1 MKDAVQRIVKN
12 GNSSLLLDLA
22 KRVGNAGPI
31 DKTTESTNLVGVTVV
46 RQVSPIG
53 GGKGMAVKS
62 AEEWNALPSDVKR
75 IVVNGCD
82 DYKREVLDL
91 SRFAELEELTIGD
104 GCFNYVSKVSV
115 VGLKKLKSVEIG
127 EKSFQNESVDSQ
139 LVVSDCPE
147 LASLRIGNQSFKE
160 FKRFNLSEVDGLKS
174 VMIGDG
180 CFKECD
186 LVLKELKSVES
197 VCVGSGSFEKSRHTV
212 VESLIS

>member
-1 MKDAVQRIVKN
+1 MQRIVKN
-12 GNSSLLLDLA
+12 GNSSLLLELA

-31 DKTTESTNLVGVTVV
+31 DKTTESTNLVGMTVV
-46 RQVSPIG
+46 RLVSPI

-75 IVVNGCD
+75 IVVDGCD
-82 DYKREVLDL
+82 DYKKEVLDV

-115 VGLKKLKSVEIG
+115 VGLKKLRCVAIG
-127 EKSFQNESVDSQ
+127 AKSFQNESADSQ
-139 LVVSDCPE
+139 LMVKNCPALVS
-147 LASLRIGNQSFKE
+147 LKIGNQSFKG

-186 LVLKELKSVES
+186 LVLRELKGVES

>member
-1 MKDAVQRIVKN
+1 MQRIVKN
-12 GNSSLLLDLA
+12 GNSLLLLELA

-31 DKTTESTNLVGVTVV
+31 DKTTESTNLVGMTVV
-46 RQVSPIG
+46 RQISPIG
-53 GGKGMAVKS
+53 GGKGMVVKS
-62 AEEWNALPSDVKR
+62 AEEWNALLSGVKR
-75 IVVNGCD
+75 IVVDGCD
-82 DYKREVLDL
+82 DYKKEVLDL

-104 GCFNYVSKVSV
+104 GCFNYVSVMSISR
-115 VGLKKLKSVEIG
+115 LPKLKSVEIG
-127 EKSFQNESVDSQ
+127 ERSFQNESTDSQ
-139 LVVSDCPE
+139 LMVKNCPALVS
-147 LASLRIGNQSFKE
+147 LKIGNQSFKG

-212 VESLIS
+212 VESLI

>member
-1 MKDAVQRIVKN
+1 MV
-12 GNSSLLLDLA
+12 
-22 KRVGNAGPI
+22 
-31 DKTTESTNLVGVTVV
+31 
-46 RQVSPIG
+46 
-53 GGKGMAVKS
+53 VKS

-127 EKSFQNESVDSQ
+127 EKSFQNESADSQ
-139 LVVSDCPE
+139 LMVKNCPALVS
-147 LASLRIGNQSFKE
+147 LKIGNQSFKG
-160 FKRFNLSEVDGLKS
+160 FKRLGLSEMNGLKT
-174 VMIGDG
+174 VMIGNG

-186 LVLKELKSVES
+186 LVLRELKGVES
-197 VCVGSGSFEKSRHTV
+197 VCVGSSSFEKSRHTV
-212 VESLIS
+212 VESLIE